1 MRVVRGRLELPSLG
15 QPPAQAVEI
24 DPAQQHRAEAAGPW
38 GLDGIPEGSGSE
50 PSKRR
55 SAPPHRGSP
64 CARAGVGRQEQAHLL
79 NAVGEVVSWNRGQ
92 RRDVAGE
99 SGRDEH

>member
-1 MRVVRGRLELPSLG
+1 MRVVRGRLEVPSLG
-15 QPPAQAVEI
+15 QPPAQVVEI
-24 DPAQQHRAEAAGPW
+24 GGAQQHRAEAAGPW

-50 PSKRR
+50 RSKRR

-64 CARAGVGRQEQAHLL
+64 CARAGIGRQKQARLL
-79 NAVGEVVSWNRGQ
+79 NAVGERVSWNPGQ

-99 SGRDEH
+99 